1 MRSRVLLLAISAAGV
16 IAAQTGEEYDFR
28 VRVVSKLTG
37 APIAGANVVVDG
49 MVGGKVW
56 GRTDTGGSF
65 AGKAPAAGQRFV
77 TVTRRGYRMNTG
89 IALAK
94 TVEIKPGAVNSF
106 EVEMLP
112 LGVIAG
118 RVVDQYGDPVV
129 NAIVRNLRHQSLP
142 GVGEY
147 HDGASAATTDDRG
160 EYRLTDLDPGRY
172 CVAVEFDTED
182 LRRRKPSRFRWME
195 VGGYALYPGTMDI
208 NRAEEVEVPPGAT
221 KRIDDLHLN
230 VQRPVNVSGHVK
242 PPIAAETFSLE
253 YHRAGPHLGLS
264 AFAGHG
270 GEVKSDGSFA
280 FSVLPGTYAL
290 SASDRKS
297 GKVSREVTIDVRDK
311 DIAGVELSVDVAYEI
326 SGRIIIDGP
335 ESIDFSKLNLIF
347 GAPVKIAADG
357 TFQAHAQGDKAVY
370 FLQGLPDDWYVK
382 TVTVGGQP
390 LTSRIFNL
398 SPGNTEV
405 LVTLKARGAQVEA
418 IRPAMGA
425 APAAVYVV
433 MLPEN
438 GAIPDPESMLHSIPD
453 PSGKLLVR
461 GVPPGVYR
469 VFAIDAT
476 GLAFL
481 FNPAILMEKYS
492 KSAPAIQVAE
502 GEHKTIVVS
511 PLKIEPEQ

>member
-1 MRSRVLLLAISAAGV
+1 
-16 IAAQTGEEYDFR
+16 
-28 VRVVSKLTG
+28 
-37 APIAGANVVVDG
+37 
-49 MVGGKVW
+49 
-56 GRTDTGGSF
+56 
-65 AGKAPAAGQRFV
+65 
-77 TVTRRGYRMNTG
+77 
-89 IALAK
+89 
-94 TVEIKPGAVNSF
+94 
-106 EVEMLP
+106 
-112 LGVIAG
+112 
-118 RVVDQYGDPVV
+118 
-129 NAIVRNLRHQSLP
+129 
-142 GVGEY
+142 
-147 HDGASAATTDDRG
+147 
-160 EYRLTDLDPGRY
+160 
-172 CVAVEFDTED
+172 
-182 LRRRKPSRFRWME
+182 
-195 VGGYALYPGTMDI
+195 
-208 NRAEEVEVPPGAT
+208 
-221 KRIDDLHLN
+221 
-230 VQRPVNVSGHVK
+230 
-242 PPIAAETFSLE
+242 
-253 YHRAGPHLGLS
+253 
-264 AFAGHG
+264 
-270 GEVKSDGSFA
+270 VKSDGSFA